1 MELQGFLGSKIRVL
15 SVENDRVFFCAE
27 KYIICRKVRILFRQ
41 LTGILGWKCEY
52 FNGTNTGYFGSRKT
66 GILSVE
72 TAVF

>member
-27 KYIICRKVRILFRQ
+27 KYMCRKVRILFRQ
-41 LTGILGWKCEY
+41 LTGILGWKCGY
-52 FNGTNTGYFGSRKT
+52 FNGTNTGYFRSRKT